1 MPTSTIF
8 IRTYTADLPWFRWCI
23 ASIGKF
29 WAEDSKIL
37 VSCEPQDV
45 EEVKGVLGQY
55 CHDRECEV
63 QEWVQW
69 GNGKSYVFQQYNK
82 LIADTLTDS
91 DVIVFMDSDL
101 LINRTIGL
109 ADFMDRDGKKIRWFY
124 EPYPS
129 VEHSEPQ
136 ACKWLN
142 PTWRAM
148 NIKPEHEFMRRHP
161 FIVWRETLEGCRKYL
176 ESQHGPLADYLLNIP
191 GQGTEIPFSEF
202 NCLGFYAWVH
212 QGDKYWFI
220 NVNEAKEAG
229 DKYYS
234 VGTGIGVNPV
244 DQFHSWTGD
253 VNQARARFEQACE
266 NPDYLKQQGE
276 VIREANPH
284 TYFNGPPP
292 DIHGFIPDPILP
304 TLTEDDPKLGD
315 EKPGAA
321 IMEGKSV
328 GYSVGT
334 GIGLVVHTSPADTIL
349 IKDEK
354 PDADTL
360 PAS

>member
-8 IRTYTADLPWFRWCI
+8 IRTYTNDLPWFRWCI

-91 DVIVFMDSDL
+91 EVIVFMDSDL

-220 NVNEAKEAG
+220 NVNEAKESG

-276 VIREANPH
+276 IIREANPAAAMEERKKEFGDYQRRLMGDDKEH
-284 TYFNGPPP
+284 PTFE
-292 DIHGFIPDPILP
+292 DISKNE
-304 TLTEDDPKLGD
+304 TTEWEAVP
-315 EKPGAA
+315 
-321 IMEGKSV
+321 
-328 GYSVGT
+328 Y
-334 GIGLVVHTSPADTIL
+334 
-349 IKDEK
+349 EK
-354 PDADTL
+354 PDADPL